1 MVGHALIWSTISC
14 ANATHVILVTHVI
27 QKSTNVNLIPA
38 KMAEHVKTN
47 WAHLLAIV
55 HQAGLVLHVKRTLTI
70 ALLLPVHLE
79 QPAWTESIT
88 LLASAHQG
96 TLGGGAR

>member
-1 MVGHALIWSTISC
+1 MVGHALIWSTILR
-14 ANATHVILVTHVI
+14 ANATHVILVTDVK
-27 QKSTNVNLIPA
+27 QKSTHVNLIPA
-38 KMAEHVKTN
+38 GIGEHVKTN
-47 WAHLLAIV
+47 WARLLATV
-55 HQAGLVLHVKRTLTI
+55 HLAGLVLLVKRTLTT
-70 ALLLPVHLE
+70 APLLPVHLE